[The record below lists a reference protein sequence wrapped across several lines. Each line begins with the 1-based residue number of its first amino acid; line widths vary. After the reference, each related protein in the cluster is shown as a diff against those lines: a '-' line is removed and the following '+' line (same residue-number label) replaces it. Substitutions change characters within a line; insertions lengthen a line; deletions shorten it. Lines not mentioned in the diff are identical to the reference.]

1 MCCIL
6 AGSCKDTG
14 KTYALYSI
22 NVYRASSEGTKS
34 WTVFRRYSDFDD
46 LHMHL
51 KEKVAIN
58 LVIVSPHCFYAVCR
72 YWSRFLIGRTLF
84 HSFLFG
90 SLWWLLRSIY
100 LRLSRNLSQ
109 SSLLSFL
116 WNERGILGTRSF
128 TYVILGPLTALPVV
142 LNRFNRYLDWLKE
155 LIKQLTKTQMW
166 HTTTRPASEK
176 MVDPSKTWPLFSPWS
191 SASTMVRAISFFI

>member
-1 MCCIL
+1 MECMLSRDACLHLLRLFYFAKFPWFISACFVARCIL

-22 NVYRASSEGTKS
+22 SVYRASSEGTKS

-51 KEKVAIN
+51 KEKVALN
-58 LVIVSPHCFYAVCR
+58 LFIVFLHCFYAVCR
-72 YWSRFLIGRTLF
+72 VWSRFLIGRTLF
-84 HSFLFG
+84 HSFLVG

-109 SSLLSFL
+109 SLFFPSSGMRQGS
-116 WNERGILGTRSF
+116 WERDHLHTWSWVRW
-128 TYVILGPLTALPVV
+128 
-142 LNRFNRYLDWLKE
+142 RRYL
-155 LIKQLTKTQMW
+155 
-166 HTTTRPASEK
+166 
-176 MVDPSKTWPLFSPWS
+176 LF
-191 SASTMVRAISFFI
+191 

>member
-1 MCCIL
+1 MVLNGMYAFKGCILTFLEVILCCLIYICMFCWRCIL

-58 LVIVSPHCFYAVCR
+58 LFIVSLHCFYAV
-72 YWSRFLIGRTLF
+72 
-84 HSFLFG
+84 
-90 SLWWLLRSIY
+90 
-100 LRLSRNLSQ
+100 
-109 SSLLSFL
+109 
-116 WNERGILGTRSF
+116 
-128 TYVILGPLTALPVV
+128 
-142 LNRFNRYLDWLKE
+142 
-155 LIKQLTKTQMW
+155 
-166 HTTTRPASEK
+166 
-176 MVDPSKTWPLFSPWS
+176 
-191 SASTMVRAISFFI
+191 

>member
-1 MCCIL
+1 MPNIPDFLSVYFAVRCIL

-58 LVIVSPHCFYAVCR
+58 LFIVSLHCLMPFSV
-72 YWSRFLIGRTLF
+72 
-84 HSFLFG
+84 FG
-90 SLWWLLRSIY
+90 
-100 LRLSRNLSQ
+100 
-109 SSLLSFL
+109 
-116 WNERGILGTRSF
+116 
-128 TYVILGPLTALPVV
+128 
-142 LNRFNRYLDWLKE
+142 
-155 LIKQLTKTQMW
+155 
-166 HTTTRPASEK
+166 
-176 MVDPSKTWPLFSPWS
+176 
-191 SASTMVRAISFFI
+191 